1 MKRIVTRGEE
11 RIQLTPK
18 EYDLLKVLV
27 AHAGKVVT
35 HRQLLQAV
43 WGPAHVEDA
52 AYLRVYIGQLR
63 RKLQPDPDAPPLIE
77 TEPGVGYR
85 LKDE

>member
-1 MKRIVTRGEE
+1 MTRDGE
-11 RIQLTPK
+11 RLILTRK
-18 EYDLLKVLV
+18 EYDLLAALA

-35 HRQLLQAV
+35 QRQLLQAV

-63 RKLQPDPDAPPLIE
+63 RKLEPDPDAPPLIE
-77 TEPGVGYR
+77 TETGVGYR
-85 LKDE
+85 LRVE